1 MTTHISQIRSLY
13 QEHIRNT
20 IKLIDLHSELYVS
33 TGYEFHKR
41 SYDHLV
47 KYVCELKQYIK
58 DREHEHN
65 GTLETTHP
73 TTHE

>member
-13 QEHIRNT
+13 QEHILNT
-20 IKLIDLHSELYVS
+20 VKLIDLHSYLYTS

-58 DREHEHN
+58 DQEAQELATVPKRWMDNH
-65 GTLETTHP
+65 
-73 TTHE
+73 

>member
-1 MTTHISQIRSLY
+1 MTEISQIRSLY

-20 IKLIDLHSELYVS
+20 IKLIDLHSYMYAS

-47 KYVCELKQYIK
+47 EYVHSLKTHIK
-58 DREHEHN
+58 QAEADGQSKGDIPASWFR
-65 GTLETTHP
+65 T
-73 TTHE
+73 